1 MSDKRERGR
10 DRYYEEDYEYREPA
24 RRRPEGSGSRRDY
37 DDRRRSTDYR
47 RDNYDDRHRR
57 TDDPRRR
64 RSAEEARR
72 QAMAAAK
79 KKAKKR
85 RRIIFLIIELIA
97 LLGLVGVVWFVQKG
111 TSIQKIKINEE
122 DIVINE
128 EVAAKFA
135 ADETLKGYRNIA
147 LFGVD
152 ARDKSLGKGNRSDT
166 IIIASINQDT
176 GDVRLCSVFRDT
188 YLNLGNDSYNKCNA
202 AYAKGGPEQAINM
215 LNMNLDLNITDY
227 VTVGFTG
234 LAKIIDALGGVTI
247 DVKESEIVHL
257 NNYQISMVGKSDD
270 NENFY
275 ATEGKDYTAVKN
287 PGPQRL
293 NGLQATAYCRIRYVG
308 NDFVRAERQRNVINE
323 CLGVAKQASVGELA
337 SAYDGVKD
345 YISTSLDSDEIVAL
359 LGSVGKYN
367 IVASDGFPFESNRDT
382 GRVGSKGSC
391 VIPVNLE
398 ENVVLLHEF
407 LFDDEEYTPSE
418 MVKNCSNKVSSDT
431 GH

>member
-1 MSDKRERGR
+1 MSDRRERGR

-37 DDRRRSTDYR
+37 DDRRRSADR
-47 RDNYDDRHRR
+47 RR
-57 TDDPRRR
+57 DDPRRR

-85 RRIIFLIIELIA
+85 RRIIFLLIELIA